1 MDAEDAVMSGN
12 TFGSGFVLTGF
23 LCRLFK
29 GTHDVFSRNN
39 AFQMTISAHY
49 WEASDLEVDH
59 AETLAVGHPRL

>member
-1 MDAEDAVMSGN
+1 MDAEDAVMSAN
-12 TFGSGFVLTGF
+12 EFGSLGLTGF

-49 WEASDLEVDH
+49 WEAADLEVDH
-59 AETLAVGHPRL
+59 ELKNSC